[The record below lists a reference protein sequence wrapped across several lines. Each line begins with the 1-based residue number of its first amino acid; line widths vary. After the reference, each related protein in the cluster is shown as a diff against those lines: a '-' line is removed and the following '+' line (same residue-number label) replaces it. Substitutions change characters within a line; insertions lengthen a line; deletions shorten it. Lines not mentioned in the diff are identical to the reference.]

1 MAKSSRQTFK
11 KRQRELAK
19 KQKSEDKAKRLA
31 ARRGDGVSEDQ
42 EEEVVPESAKSD
54 DGKPTLKI
62 VPVGGSSPKSG
73 KP

>member
-31 ARRGDGVSEDQ
+31 ARRGEEGSE
-42 EEEVVPESAKSD
+42 ENPEGAAAKPVESD

-62 VPVGGSSPKSG
+62 VPVGGSSSKSD
-73 KP
+73 KS